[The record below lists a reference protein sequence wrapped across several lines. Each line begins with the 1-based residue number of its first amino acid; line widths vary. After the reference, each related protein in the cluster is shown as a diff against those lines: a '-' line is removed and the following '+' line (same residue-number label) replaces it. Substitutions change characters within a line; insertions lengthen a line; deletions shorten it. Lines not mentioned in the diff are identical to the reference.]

1 MMRSLTGFL
10 GVFLFAT
17 VVACDEPA
25 PDLAEWTVADHH
37 NQGEAK
43 QAQQRSRQPGKPPTY
58 AAPSKRNPL
67 VEVTWL
73 KQCSNCHGKRGK
85 GDGPESPMVKAR
97 DLTSSEWQ
105 SSVTDE
111 QILEVIKNGKGKM
124 PSFSSFPES
133 MLTSMVAHVRNLP
146 QRSKSPIAPAAAAAG
161 GGGAGGGGGADGTK
175 AAAAAPAAEAP
186 HAEDDDAEAGDPPAA
201 GH

>member
-10 GVFLFAT
+10 GVFLFAL
-17 VVACDEPA
+17 VGACDDPA

-37 NQGEAK
+37 NQGDAK
-43 QAQQRSRQPGKPPTY
+43 PAPKRNRQPGKAPTY

-97 DLTSSEWQ
+97 DLTASEWQ

-111 QILEVIKNGKGKM
+111 QIMAVIKNGKGKM
-124 PSFSSFPES
+124 PSFSAFPES
-133 MLTSMVAHVRNLP
+133 MLSSLVAHVRALP
-146 QRSKSPIAPAAAAAG
+146 SRNKSPLAPTA
-161 GGGAGGGGGADGTK
+161 GGADGEGGAGAGGASSG
-175 AAAAAPAAEAP
+175 AAAAAPAEAP
-186 HAEDDDAEAGDPPAA
+186 AAAEEDGEADEAPAN